1 MHFQTNSCTCSCLG
15 FAWASLGPPWG
26 GGQLFYFP
34 MLQTSLTERL
44 NDLPMLLSVGA
55 HKDLDFDSLASK
67 LVFFLAHQPHLCR
80 VKICILV

>member
-1 MHFQTNSCTCSCLG
+1 MHMQLLGLCLG
-15 FAWASLGPPWG
+15 LPWASLRG
-26 GGQLFYFP
+26 GRGQLFYFP

>member
-1 MHFQTNSCTCSCLG
+1 MHMQLLGLCLG
-15 FAWASLGPPWG
+15 LPWASLG